1 MCAAQ
6 TEYSRWVI
14 LIRYLHYGQLINQS
28 LQIQMW
34 NSCLLRC
41 MICPLCSRMNFRSL
55 INPSIIRNPEV
66 ATTKIVFCYYKP
78 RKIVVGSPTFLVLDE
93 LHPIFLSGK
102 CKSSHRKP
110 CSSCVPFI
118 RALVSRGLYLFSLLL
133 RCIDHQSQVGS
144 LTVPEWGWESCF
156 CLPPHVCTILRPVR
170 CTESNWARQSMNSV
184 SDYLCI

>member
-14 LIRYLHYGQLINQS
+14 LIRYPHYGQLINQS

-66 ATTKIVFCYYKP
+66 ATTKIVFCYYQP
-78 RKIVVGSPTFLVLDE
+78 RKIVVGSSTFLVLDE

-144 LTVPEWGWESCF
+144 LTVPEGG
-156 CLPPHVCTILRPVR
+156 
-170 CTESNWARQSMNSV
+170 
-184 SDYLCI
+184 